1 MSQYNSPDTADEFIK
16 RTKKIVE
23 QYNKQEC
30 YYGSDFYNVTLLV
43 NCLLGLIVVPRENKL
58 NSLTDTAIPKN
69 LLATIK
75 AAVDQSGNN
84 ITIKFKEYI
93 IGLRNGVV
101 HFSSNDSLS
110 FNNNSGKIESLEII
124 GKTNKKKNTITYFFK
139 LNDSNQ
145 LEIAVNEILNY
156 VYGT

>member
-43 NCLLGLIVVPRENKL
+43 NCLLGLIIVPRENKL